1 MDLESRLSEAE
12 KEAHTGEIFF
22 FVSFGITSLKVYR
35 FNDFFFQVKGLL
47 WLLSGKIGENVQLW
61 CNTYG

>member
-35 FNDFFFQVKGLL
+35 FNDFFFKSRGCYGC
-47 WLLSGKIGENVQLW
+47 LSGKIGENVQLW